1 MPESAEGWPG
11 TCPTLGETFQTP
23 TRTSMY
29 EAPKLEKFGT
39 FRQLT
44 LTVGPNTTKRIIG
57 DDLIPGIGMDCDG
70 NAPSS
75 DPRAC
80 IRS

>member
-1 MPESAEGWPG
+1 
-11 TCPTLGETFQTP
+11 
-23 TRTSMY
+23 MY

-39 FRQLT
+39 FRALT
-44 LTVGPNTTKRIIG
+44 LGRGPNNTKRTIG
-57 DDLIPGIGMDCDG
+57 DDLIPGIGLDCDA
-70 NAPSS
+70 NAPVG

>member
-1 MPESAEGWPG
+1 
-11 TCPTLGETFQTP
+11 
-23 TRTSMY
+23 MY

-39 FRQLT
+39 FRELT
-44 LTVGPNTTKRIIG
+44 LTVGPNTTKRVIG
-57 DDLIPGIGMDCDG
+57 DDLIPGIGRDCDG